1 MLAKVELPVCPVAT
15 TVDLIGNKWKVLI
28 IRELLKGTYRFN
40 ELHRS
45 IEGISQKVLTENLRK
60 LESDGIIQRT
70 VYAEVPPRV
79 EHSLSQLGDTL
90 RPIIEVMRAWG
101 NDYLNGNLPGIENT
115 EKIKNFF
122 YWQSLGIRHYLPISK

>member
-1 MLAKVELPVCPVAT
+1 MLAKDELPVCPVAT

-60 LESDGIIQRT
+60 MEADGIIERT

-79 EHSLSQLGDTL
+79 EYSLSELGDTL

-101 NDYLNGNLPGIENT
+101 NDYLNGNLPCDNYP
-115 EKIKNFF
+115 KKD
-122 YWQSLGIRHYLPISK
+122 

>member
-1 MLAKVELPVCPVAT
+1 MPSG
-15 TVDLIGNKWKVLI
+15 DNGRSNGNKWKVLI
-28 IRELLKGTYRFN
+28 IRELLKGTYRFK

-79 EHSLSQLGDTL
+79 EYSLSELGDTL

-101 NDYLNGNLPGIENT
+101 NDYLNGNLPGIENS
-115 EKIKNFF
+115 EK
-122 YWQSLGIRHYLPISK
+122 S